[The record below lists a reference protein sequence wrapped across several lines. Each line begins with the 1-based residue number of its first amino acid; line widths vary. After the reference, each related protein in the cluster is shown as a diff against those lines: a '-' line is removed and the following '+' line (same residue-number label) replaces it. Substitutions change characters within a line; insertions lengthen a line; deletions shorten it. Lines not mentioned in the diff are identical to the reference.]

1 MRKSIAILGTIAI
14 VSVGLSPLLLAQ
26 ASAPGRPLV
35 SIAQEAKAKI
45 KTTAAVAIFLNGNDA
60 LLTGIMEDAL
70 SIHLSNMGF
79 TVVNRE
85 KLEKSVGEQ
94 IAKMSKEK
102 EGRAVSA
109 LEIGRAVNADFI
121 LTGTVIVELA
131 QDRPLLVKVASFQL
145 IEVVSEKTLIGFLS
159 EPEKGKSFSE
169 MSGEFTDLVSQNA
182 K

>member
-1 MRKSIAILGTIAI
+1 MRKTILILTITTVACI
-14 VSVGLSPLLLAQ
+14 GLSPVLFAQ
-26 ASAPGRPLV
+26 ASAPGTPLV

-70 SIHLSNMGF
+70 NIRLSNMGF
-79 TVVNRE
+79 TVVSRE

-102 EGRAVSA
+102 EGGAVNA
-109 LEIGRAVNADFI
+109 LEIGRAVNADLV

-145 IEVVSEKTLIGFLS
+145 IEVINEKTLIGFLS

-169 MSGEFTDLVSQNA
+169 MSGELTDLVRRIA

>member
-1 MRKSIAILGTIAI
+1 MKKLIVILVTVAM

-26 ASAPGRPLV
+26 AGAPGSALV
-35 SIAQEAKAKI
+35 SISQEAKAKI
-45 KTTAAVAIFLNGNDA
+45 KPTAGVAIFLNGNDA

-79 TVVNRE
+79 AVVNRE

-94 IAKMSKEK
+94 IARMSKEK
-102 EGRAVSA
+102 ESRAVNA

-121 LTGTVIVELA
+121 LTGTVIVEFA

-145 IEVVSEKTLIGFLS
+145 IEVVNEKTLIGFLS

-169 MSGEFTDLVSQNA
+169 MSGEFTDLVRQSA